1 MSDVIEKE
9 KTGLQP
15 ATAGT
20 DRNAPAATEMPTS
33 PFGRGEGKGQSEKSL
48 PTPFAPRVA
57 GAAVLAASLAACG
70 GGGDGPAGGVGGS
83 TGTEVDVDLD
93 AVAGG
98 GGADDGTG
106 GVDTGTDD
114 GFPYAYRTAQ
124 TDEEAARF
132 VLQAQAFTTDA
143 DIRNVRSRGYAAWLT
158 DQINAPQGTTGWDWL
173 NSRGYGEINAT
184 TRYFDNSYPGD
195 YMIWN
200 QLMTSPDMVRKR
212 FALALSEF
220 FVVGLSGLNFS
231 WRSHAVAAWW
241 DLLAA
246 NAFGNFRQL
255 LQEVTLNPAMG
266 YYLNTKGNQKEN
278 NSGRRPDE
286 NYAREVMQLFTI
298 GLYQLNPD
306 GTAKTD
312 ARGQRLDSYTQSD
325 VSNLARAFTGWDLDK
340 RQNIDTTLAGTTRT
354 IPNPTSVRLPM
365 TLTASRHSTLE
376 ATFLGTTIP
385 ADTDGVVALR
395 TALDALFNHPNVGP
409 FFGRQMIQRLVLKAV
424 LRAILLDDEARAP
437 TGPTVPG
444 FGRLREP
451 MLRLVQWGR
460 SFGIRSNLGSW
471 KIGDLSN
478 PASQLGQSPLRS
490 PSVFN
495 FFRPGYVPP
504 STALAANQAVAPEFQ
519 IVNESS
525 VGGYLN
531 YMQNVIQRGIYV
543 NGPDQAANGSTAS
556 NGFDI
561 TAAYTAEL
569 ALVTDAAALVNRLAL
584 LLTAGQLSAS
594 NRTLIVTAL
603 NATPVTAASTDAV
616 KLNRVAAAVLMVM
629 ASADYLVQK

>member
-33 PFGRGEGKGQSEKSL
+33 PFGRGEGKGQSENSL

-83 TGTEVDVDLD
+83 TGTGTGIGTGGG
-93 AVAGG
+93 AGGGSG

-200 QLMTSPDMVRKR
+200 QLMTSGDMVRKR

-340 RQNIDTTLAGTTRT
+340 RQNIDTTLAGTTRS
-354 IPNPTSVRLPM
+354 IPNTTSVRLPM

-409 FFGRQMIQRLVLKAV
+409 FFGRQMIQRLVTSNPSAAYVGRVAAAFNNDGAGTRGDLKAV

-478 PASQLGQSPLRS
+478 PASH
-490 PSVFN
+490 
-495 FFRPGYVPP
+495 
-504 STALAANQAVAPEFQ
+504 
-519 IVNESS
+519 
-525 VGGYLN
+525 
-531 YMQNVIQRGIYV
+531 QRLC
-543 NGPDQAANGSTAS
+543 A
-556 NGFDI
+556 
-561 TAAYTAEL
+561 
-569 ALVTDAAALVNRLAL
+569 RW
-584 LLTAGQLSAS
+584 
-594 NRTLIVTAL
+594 
-603 NATPVTAASTDAV
+603 
-616 KLNRVAAAVLMVM
+616 
-629 ASADYLVQK
+629 

>member
-1 MSDVIEKE
+1 M
-9 KTGLQP
+9 
-15 ATAGT
+15 
-20 DRNAPAATEMPTS
+20 
-33 PFGRGEGKGQSEKSL
+33 
-48 PTPFAPRVA
+48 
-57 GAAVLAASLAACG
+57 
-70 GGGDGPAGGVGGS
+70 
-83 TGTEVDVDLD
+83 
-93 AVAGG
+93 
-98 GGADDGTG
+98 
-106 GVDTGTDD
+106 
-114 GFPYAYRTAQ
+114 
-124 TDEEAARF
+124 
-132 VLQAQAFTTDA
+132 
-143 DIRNVRSRGYAAWLT
+143 
-158 DQINAPQGTTGWDWL
+158 
-173 NSRGYGEINAT
+173 
-184 TRYFDNSYPGD
+184 
-195 YMIWN
+195 
-200 QLMTSPDMVRKR
+200 
-212 FALALSEF
+212 
-220 FVVGLSGLNFS
+220 
-231 WRSHAVAAWW
+231 
-241 DLLAA
+241 
-246 NAFGNFRQL
+246 
-255 LQEVTLNPAMG
+255 
-266 YYLNTKGNQKEN
+266 
-278 NSGRRPDE
+278 
-286 NYAREVMQLFTI
+286 
-298 GLYQLNPD
+298 
-306 GTAKTD
+306 
-312 ARGQRLDSYTQSD
+312 
-325 VSNLARAFTGWDLDK
+325 
-340 RQNIDTTLAGTTRT
+340 
-354 IPNPTSVRLPM
+354 
-365 TLTASRHSTLE
+365 
-376 ATFLGTTIP
+376 
-385 ADTDGVVALR
+385 VALR

-409 FFGRQMIQRLVLKAV
+409 FFGRQMIQRLVTSNPSAAYVGRVAAAFNNDGAGTRGDLKAV

-460 SFGIRSNLGSW
+460 TFGIRSAQGSW

-504 STALAANQAVAPEFQ
+504 STALAASQSVAPEFQ

-531 YMQNVIQRGIYV
+531 TMQNVIQRGIYV